1 MFLNVTLAW
10 TSQFIPTEDYEKEM
24 QDPSH
29 RFSRQLSSA
38 ASSSSPSASG
48 MARREIARPESA
60 HSEIRSAL
68 AFTRSQNSTSSR
80 FGSQSGL
87 STRSEE
93 RRVGKEGVSTFR
105 YRWS

>member
-1 MFLNVTLAW
+1 
-10 TSQFIPTEDYEKEM
+10 M
-24 QDPSH
+24 QDPFH

-93 RRVGKEGVSTFR
+93 QTSELQFPMRISYAGFCLYNNTGTAFLT
-105 YRWS
+105 

>member
-1 MFLNVTLAW
+1 
-10 TSQFIPTEDYEKEM
+10 M
-24 QDPSH
+24 QDPFH

-87 STRSEE
+87 RSEE
-93 RRVGKEGVSTFR
+93 HTSELQSLMRISYAVFCLKKNKSTQR
-105 YRWS
+105 YYNQQIT